1 MQYSFTLHSLEELEQ
16 KAPEIANVLPHSG
29 VIIFKGEMA
38 AGKTTTIAQLC
49 KAWGV
54 EDRVQSPTFSLVNE
68 YRTVKGETIYH
79 FDFYRLEDEEEAMDM
94 GYEDYFYS
102 KARCLVEWPE
112 KIPTLLPSTIT
123 QLTITSIDGVRH
135 IKIDV
140 PQLSQ

>member
-1 MQYSFTLHSLEELEQ
+1 MHYSFTLHSLEELVE
-16 KAPEIANVLPHSG
+16 KAPEIAQVLPSSG
-29 VIIFKGEMA
+29 VIVFKGEMA

-54 EDRVQSPTFSLVNE
+54 EDTVQSPTFSLVNE
-68 YRTVKGETIYH
+68 YRTKSGETIFH
-79 FDFYRLEDEEEAMDM
+79 FDFYRLEDEEEALDM

-123 QLTITSIDGVRH
+123 LLTITSVNGVRH
-135 IKIDV
+135 IEIDV